1 MMMQF
6 LVWTALLFAVSTQA
20 WGDED
25 GDGEEDG
32 MSGLASLLGGG
43 GAGGAGGLMN
53 MLGNGG
59 ASKLMKMLGNGGAN
73 KLMELAPMFAGAGGG
88 DEGDGPNPMA
98 MLSALSAGGDDEES
112 GGGAMVRNSPF

>member
-43 GAGGAGGLMN
+43 GAGGAGG
-53 MLGNGG
+53 
-59 ASKLMKMLGNGGAN
+59 LMKMLGNGGAN